1 MGRPTETPEALGT
14 PMTSGNGGDRSW
26 ASVSSGTLLADVSEP
41 AWEASAASLD
51 EAASA
56 PGNEAASAPG
66 EGPGSMPV
74 PARSPGPDAVPTPAS
89 ETAAPASE
97 TAATPALPE
106 PAEDPASAEGPARA
120 GNAEGPARAEN
131 AKGPARAENAE
142 GPARAENAAP
152 AEAPKHP
159 ESPSPAPQ
167 NAPAPAEAPTPPD
180 APTQESTRN
189 PVQASAPRA
198 PEVAHTAPV
207 RKLTTG
213 RRGPADPVK
222 SLMHRHRELC
232 ERAVDPLEIA
242 AGLEAHGVTDRTAAR
257 YRHRDVFSLAEEL
270 FARVPGVAGEPV
282 GASFAPAHDIETR
295 AAWSLRALLP
305 GAACLTT
312 FVTLRLTEGALDGG
326 TRLAIGTGGGL
337 LALIGLSL
345 ALRTGPLGADGRSSG
360 AAGLLGC
367 WLLGYVLYGDALLGQ
382 LLSGGPEGP
391 WDLAP
396 APLLGLA
403 MAVAPAAWCAHL
415 FSVHA
420 HRRLHGSRALEEF
433 AAGVRP
439 LLFAAV
445 AVFLCVL
452 GALLYLAD
460 LGAGP
465 GGSQLGAAALGV
477 LLLLARLLTVHGFP
491 EPAATGLA
499 AACAVEVAAPALVL
513 AGRLPGLDAVAR
525 PVDALVAAGGTGAV
539 PTVACG
545 AAALGLLTT
554 ATVALSRASAHT
566 AA

>member
-1 MGRPTETPEALGT
+1 MGRPTEVPEALGT
-14 PMTSGNGGDRSW
+14 PTTSSNGDHRTG
-26 ASVSSGTLLADVSEP
+26 AAASGTLLADVSQP
-41 AWEASAASLD
+41 AWGPST
-51 EAASA
+51 A
-56 PGNEAASAPG
+56 PPDGAVD
-66 EGPGSMPV
+66 GPGDRTG
-74 PARSPGPDAVPTPAS
+74 PAPHPEPGPAPDPAS
-89 ETAAPASE
+89 
-97 TAATPALPE
+97 AATPAP
-106 PAEDPASAEGPARA
+106 PAADDTPSAADD
-120 GNAEGPARAEN
+120 
-131 AKGPARAENAE
+131 
-142 GPARAENAAP
+142 
-152 AEAPKHP
+152 
-159 ESPSPAPQ
+159 
-167 NAPAPAEAPTPPD
+167 PTPPD
-180 APTQESTRN
+180 APA
-189 PVQASAPRA
+189 PHPAPRA
-198 PEVAHTAPV
+198 PELAYTAPA
-207 RKLTTG
+207 RKLSTG

-222 SLMHRHRELC
+222 SLMYRHRELC

-282 GASFAPAHDIETR
+282 GASFAPARDIETR

-305 GAACLTT
+305 GAACLAT
-312 FVTLRLTEGALDGG
+312 FVALRLTEGVLDGG
-326 TRLAIGTGGGL
+326 ARLAIGSGGGL
-337 LALIGLSL
+337 LAFVGLAL
-345 ALRTGPLGADGRSSG
+345 ALRTGPLCADGRSSG
-360 AAGLLGC
+360 AAGLFGC
-367 WLLGYVLYGDALLGQ
+367 WLLGYVLYGDALLHQ

-391 WDLAP
+391 WDITP

-403 MAVAPAAWCAHL
+403 VAVAPAAWCAHL

-420 HRRLHGSRALEEF
+420 HRKLNGSRALEEF

-445 AVFLCVL
+445 AFFLCAL
-452 GALLYLAD
+452 GGLLYLAG
-460 LGAGP
+460 LGIGG
-465 GGSQLGAAALGV
+465 GGSRSGAAALGV

-525 PVDALVAAGGTGAV
+525 PVEALIEAAGTGAV
-539 PTVACG
+539 PAVACG